1 MRNAEQEYNN
11 DANEHFQHMRKQM
24 QEAYESTEDDD
35 PKMPIIMDGPHEI
48 RCIGVQVRP
57 GENLLFFFDGD
68 GDVDEGYYLYREFPF
83 SGRVFQ
89 ITDRQELEQW
99 VAVFG
104 LDGWDWSTKR

>member
-1 MRNAEQEYNN
+1 MKDVEQEYNQRA
-11 DANEHFQHMRKQM
+11 DASYLRMRQHLQD
-24 QEAYESTEDDD
+24 AYDQLGEDE
-35 PKMPIIMDGPHEI
+35 PEMPIIMDGPREK
-48 RCIGVQVRP
+48 RCIEIQVQP
-57 GENLLFFFDGD
+57 GKNLLFFFDSN